1 LPRSNR
7 RYKLRFHRG
16 SIAENA
22 PILSSGTLTPL
33 EKFSFK
39 PEALP
44 KWIQRF
50 ERFRKATGLDKQ
62 SGENQVNTLIY
73 TMGEQVDDIFISFEF
88 TTEQEK
94 SYEEVKE
101 RFENHFI
108 VKRNV
113 IFE

>member
-1 LPRSNR
+1 
-7 RYKLRFHRG
+7 
-16 SIAENA
+16 
-22 PILSSGTLTPL
+22 
-33 EKFSFK
+33 
-39 PEALP
+39 
-44 KWIQRF
+44 
-50 ERFRKATGLDKQ
+50 
-62 SGENQVNTLIY
+62 
-73 TMGEQVDDIFISFEF
+73 MGEQADDIFISFEF